1 MKVIT
6 EVEALEEGPD
16 RLREMRGGRE
26 EEDLL
31 RVQQGVIIVMM
42 TEDEGLQVVE
52 VITITQG

>member
-16 RLREMRGGRE
+16 RLREMRGRE